1 MSRFIIFGIT
11 VATVVATSLLAYS
24 ANAVPYVNQPLVPAS
39 VAPDSSAFTLTV
51 NGTGFASSAVVNWNG
66 SARMTTFV
74 SSSQVTARITSTDV
88 ASATTAA
95 ITVKNPSPGGGPSNT
110 VYFTVTP
117 ISSSVTFNRKGAAH
131 GQLPLT
137 TISADFNGDGIL
149 DLAVTLG
156 FTDLFQAKG
165 NVGILIGNGDGT
177 FRTPVNYRVPE
188 NPAGIVAGDFNGDG
202 KADLAVGSGLGNG
215 KAAVSVLIG
224 NGDGTFQP
232 RVIYP
237 AGKLPI
243 GQTPVLAIDTN
254 GDGKLDLVFPVNN
267 FLATYLGNGDGTFA
281 APLFSSS
288 PDSFGAESVTVGDF
302 NGDGVLDVAYPAL
315 VQLGNGDGTFGA
327 ATALSG
333 GGIVS
338 AFVAGDFNGDGKL
351 DIAGAGAGS
360 DTVYLGNG
368 DGTFQNGIT
377 TTDAEGGVSA
387 ISTADLNGD
396 SVLDVVVSHY
406 GTSTVTYSLGNG
418 DGTFGPYTALVLG
431 GPEQSAIADFNKDG
445 KLDFALADY
454 EAGSG
459 VYVYLQGP

>member
-1 MSRFIIFGIT
+1 VKLPCILI
-11 VATVVATSLLAYS
+11 VLLSFVSVSFAFA
-24 ANAVPYVNQPLVPAS
+24 ANPVPYVNQPLVPAS
-39 VAPDSSAFTLTV
+39 VALGSSAFTLTV
-51 NGTGFASSAVVNWNG
+51 NGTGFVSGAVVNWNG
-66 SARMTTFV
+66 SARTTTFV
-74 SSSQVTARITSTDV
+74 SSSQAKASITSADI

-95 ITVKNPSPGGGPSNT
+95 VTVRNPTPGGGPSNT

-117 ISSSVTFNRKGAAH
+117 TTASVTFSRKGAAH

-137 TISADFNGDGIL
+137 TVSADFNGDGNL

-165 NVGILIGNGDGT
+165 NVGILLGNGDGT
-177 FRTPVNYRVPE
+177 FQTPVNYRVPE
-188 NPAGIVAGDFNGDG
+188 NPAGLVAGDFNGDG
-202 KADLAVGSGLGNG
+202 KVDLAVGSGLGTG

-237 AGKLPI
+237 TGKLPI
-243 GQTPVLAIDTN
+243 GITPVLAIDAN
-254 GDGKLDLVFPVNN
+254 RDGKLDLVFPVNG

-302 NGDGVLDVAYPAL
+302 NDDGVLDVAFPAV
-315 VQLGNGDGTFGA
+315 VQFGNGDGTFGA
-327 ATALSG
+327 ATSLSG

-368 DGTFQNGIT
+368 DGTFQSGIT
-377 TTDAEGGVSA
+377 TTDDGGGVSA
-387 ISTADLNGD
+387 ISTAALNGD
-396 SVLDVVVSHY
+396 SVLDIVVSHY

-431 GPEQSAIADFNKDG
+431 GPEQSAVADFNKDG

-454 EAGSG
+454 QAGSG